1 MEDGESQQPPSH
13 YMDALMGAGGKR
25 ERAIAA
31 RTGMTPPAKAASP
44 NHHGGSE
51 ESIIEIEAVGPME
64 DLRMDETDPPQ
75 WSAGEDDEEL
85 LEEAPE
91 SGTFQEATTEE
102 AEPGPSGTKRSL
114 AAQYEQE
121 DNIITIRRKG
131 GGKTRGSTRSTS
143 TQGSR

>member
-1 MEDGESQQPPSH
+1 MSDGESQQPPSH

-44 NHHGGSE
+44 NHHGGSGE
-51 ESIIEIEAVGPME
+51 PNIYIESEAVGPME

-85 LEEAPE
+85 LEEASE
-91 SGTFQEATTEE
+91 SGISQVATTEG
-102 AEPGPSGTKRSL
+102 AELGQSGAKRSL
-114 AAQYEQE
+114 AAQYP
-121 DNIITIRRKG
+121 I
-131 GGKTRGSTRSTS
+131 
-143 TQGSR
+143 